1 MRRREFVALF
11 ASGAAVWSV
20 SPQAQPRVYRVGI
33 LGLLRRPSEDVL
45 REAMRSFGYIE
56 GKNIVY
62 ETRYGQGKAESMS
75 RVAAELARAKVDVI
89 VTAGYLA
96 AEAAKQAT
104 STVPIV
110 LWGVGDPV
118 GIGLVREVSSP
129 GGNLTGICELST
141 ELTSKRLEL
150 FKEAVPGLRRL
161 TVIWNAGDRA
171 MTLRFNEVETA
182 APGLRLGVTAI
193 PISKL
198 DDFDTAF
205 DALARD
211 RPDGIVVVS
220 DGLTRLKEGA
230 LFEFAR
236 SQKLPTMFE
245 FSGSVRDGGL
255 ISYGPSI
262 AEMASRAAAFV
273 DKILKGA
280 RPSDLPLETPVRCY
294 LVVNVK
300 TAKAIGIELPPTL
313 VARADE
319 VIE

>member
-1 MRRREFVALF
+1 MRRREVIAGI
-11 ASGAAVWSV
+11 ATAAAAWPAAAQV
-20 SPQAQPRVYRVGI
+20 QPRVFRVGI
-33 LGLLRRPSEDVL
+33 LSLLRRPSEDVL
-45 REAMRSFGYIE
+45 REALHNLGYVE

-62 ETRYGQGKAESMS
+62 EARYGRGQAERMAEL
-75 RVAAELARAKVDVI
+75 AAELARAKVDVI

-110 LWGVGDPV
+110 LWGAGDPV
-118 GIGLVREVSSP
+118 GTGLVREVSSP
-129 GGNLTGICELST
+129 GGNLTGISELST

-150 FKEAVPGLRRL
+150 FKEAVPGLRKL
-161 TVIWNAGDRA
+161 AVIWNAGDRA

-182 APGLRLGVTAI
+182 APTLRLRVTAI
-193 PISKL
+193 PIRKL
-198 DDFDTAF
+198 DDFDAAF

-211 RPDGIVVVS
+211 RPDGLVIVS

-236 SQKLPTMFE
+236 SQRLPTMFE

-273 DKILKGA
+273 AKILKGA
-280 RPSDLPLETPVRCY
+280 RPGDLPLETPVRWY
-294 LVVNVK
+294 LVVNLKMARV
-300 TAKAIGIELPPTL
+300 IGIELPPAL